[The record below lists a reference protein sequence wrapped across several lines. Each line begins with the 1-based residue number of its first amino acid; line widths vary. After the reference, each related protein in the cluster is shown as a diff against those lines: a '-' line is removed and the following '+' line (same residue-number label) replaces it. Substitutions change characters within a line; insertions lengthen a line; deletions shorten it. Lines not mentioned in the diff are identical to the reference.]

1 MGRYHH
7 RDQSVLICTSLREL
21 HWHNTAEWAY
31 VLKGSAQV
39 TTVTTEGQNYIGT
52 VKTGSLWYFP
62 PGQPHSIQAT
72 DDDPA
77 GCEFLLVFNDGSFSE
92 DSTFLVSHY
101 LYCTT

>member
-1 MGRYHH
+1 M
-7 RDQSVLICTSLREL
+7 
-21 HWHNTAEWAY
+21 
-31 VLKGSAQV
+31 
-39 TTVTTEGQNYIGT
+39 TTEGQNYIGT

-92 DSTFLVSHY
+92 DSTFLVS
-101 LYCTT
+101 LRISRNRMRMLTNCL